1 VDIIL
6 DFVKF
11 GLIFSVLGMAPLV
24 TWLAIALLATDR
36 RRTSTGRDAH

>member
-1 VDIIL
+1 MDIIL

-24 TWLAIALLATDR
+24 TWLAIAWLATDR
-36 RRTSTGRDAH
+36 RRTSAGPDAR

>member
-6 DFVKF
+6 DFLKF

-24 TWLAIALLATDR
+24 TWLVIAWLATDR
-36 RRTSTGRDAH
+36 RRSSAGPDAH